1 MHNAKA
7 VMRKRCRFFYKK
19 AQFARLPKIAKVAK
33 LAILDILAKLAM
45 IATLANAFRNKDCIF
60 LSKGSRKRQGK
71 ALAANSFGDRVS
83 S

>member
-7 VMRKRCRFFYKK
+7 VMRKHCRFFYKK

-33 LAILDILAKLAM
+33 LAILAKLAM

-60 LSKGSRKRQGK
+60 LNKG
-71 ALAANSFGDRVS
+71 
-83 S
+83 

>member
-33 LAILDILAKLAM
+33 LAILAM

-60 LSKGSRKRQGK
+60 LSKCSRKRQGK
-71 ALAANSFGDRVS
+71 ALAANSFGDRIS
-83 S
+83 G